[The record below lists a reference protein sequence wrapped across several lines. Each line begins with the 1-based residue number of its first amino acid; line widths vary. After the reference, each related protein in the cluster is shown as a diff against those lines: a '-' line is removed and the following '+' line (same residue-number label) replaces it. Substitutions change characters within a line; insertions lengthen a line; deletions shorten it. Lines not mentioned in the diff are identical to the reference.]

1 MRARRSSFEWPRL
14 ISIHLTT
21 WINGALMFW
30 ALLGRVPW
38 CLPVPPPR
46 EKWELVHARSRPSC
60 ALYECGWVALE
71 ALNLSESG

>member
-38 CLPVPPPR
+38 CLPVPLASGI
-46 EKWELVHARSRPSC
+46 WEVEHAGSRLSRARC
-60 ALYECGWVALE
+60 ECMWVEWEGLHP
-71 ALNLSESG
+71 SESV